1 MLTHTNWTVRC
12 SSQFPRSLERRNFLT
27 SYTICVSTPILKFG
41 MTVSNWVRQASPGLA
56 LFTQH
61 PKKSLELEVPTNRYT
76 YPGLNKIGTRNL
88 RVPWMMMMLRRLLKK
103 KFRLFPFHFQ
113 FLHHSGDS
121 DFLYTSTICNRM
133 LLECKNIALAQH
145 SVPESVNVRTG
156 EFDTDSRGYII
167 LQ

>member
-1 MLTHTNWTVRC
+1 MPTHR
-12 SSQFPRSLERRNFLT
+12 F
-27 SYTICVSTPILKFG
+27 
-41 MTVSNWVRQASPGLA
+41 
-56 LFTQH
+56 
-61 PKKSLELEVPTNRYT
+61 T
-76 YPGLNKIGTRNL
+76 YPGLDKIGTQNL
-88 RVPWMMMMLRRLLKK
+88 RVPGMMMMMMLRRLLKK

-156 EFDTDSRGYII
+156 KFDTDSRGYII